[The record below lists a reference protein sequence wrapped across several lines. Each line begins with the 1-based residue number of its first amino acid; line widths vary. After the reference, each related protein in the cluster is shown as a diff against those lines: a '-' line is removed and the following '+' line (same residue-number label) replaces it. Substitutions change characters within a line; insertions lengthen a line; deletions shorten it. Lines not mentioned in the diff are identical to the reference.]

1 MSLLRVGEGLDLVQR
16 CLVQVNVLP
25 ERGHIA
31 RLLADDLRG
40 CVLHDAGAVLIGLGR
55 ACPQNLQVS
64 G

>member
-1 MSLLRVGEGLDLVQR
+1 MSLLRVSEGLDLIQR
-16 CLVQVNVLP
+16 RLVQVNVLP

-40 CVLHDAGAVLIGLGR
+40 RVLHDSGAVLIGLGR
-55 ACPQNLQVS
+55 ACPQNLPAS